1 MKKKGLKYKPSLTA
15 QIAKIFLPKLYK
27 ILPRNLYIFVYQ
39 KLYLFYKRTVRY
51 SYFAKTCII
60 YLSCSKNIKLK
71 RKLVF
76 KLLPFTMGG
85 PKALENAYELTRY
98 VEENNIKGDIVE
110 CGVAQGGTASM
121 MALVNKQFGK
131 YERKKWFFD
140 SYEGLPDPTKD
151 DYVNGKTGDFI
162 RPLPKG
168 SCLGTLNEVSNL
180 MFNYLNLNTKKTFL
194 IKGWFQNTIKE
205 NKKYISEISILR
217 LDGDWYESTKI
228 PLEAFF
234 DLVNEKGFII
244 IDDYLTC
251 YGSKKAVDEFRKKR
265 EINTKINLDG
275 RGGIWFQKI

>member
-27 ILPRNLYIFVYQ
+27 ILPRNLYIFIYQ

-98 VEENNIKGDIVE
+98 VEENNILGDIVE

-140 SYEGLPDPTKD
+140 SYEGLPDPTQLSQALMNAYQKSQ
-151 DYVNGKTGDFI
+151 
-162 RPLPKG
+162 PLFMEMIAQLPDQWIG
-168 SCLGTLNEVSNL
+168 VL
-180 MFNYLNLNTKKTFL
+180 
-194 IKGWFQNTIKE
+194 
-205 NKKYISEISILR
+205 
-217 LDGDWYESTKI
+217 
-228 PLEAFF
+228 
-234 DLVNEKGFII
+234 
-244 IDDYLTC
+244 
-251 YGSKKAVDEFRKKR
+251 
-265 EINTKINLDG
+265 
-275 RGGIWFQKI
+275 